1 LAYSLKGKSQ
11 PQTGFRLNAKDE
23 TDANFYRAAD
33 GLFHNEQYRSVDVVV
48 TFIGESPH
56 EALANPNAMQGK
68 HCLAIAA
75 LNEFQ
80 PTD

>member
-1 LAYSLKGKSQ
+1 LLEDAFIGTPKVQFLMPRG
-11 PQTGFRLNAKDE
+11 
-23 TDANFYRAAD
+23 ANFYRAAD

-56 EALANPNAMQGK
+56 EALANPSAMQGK